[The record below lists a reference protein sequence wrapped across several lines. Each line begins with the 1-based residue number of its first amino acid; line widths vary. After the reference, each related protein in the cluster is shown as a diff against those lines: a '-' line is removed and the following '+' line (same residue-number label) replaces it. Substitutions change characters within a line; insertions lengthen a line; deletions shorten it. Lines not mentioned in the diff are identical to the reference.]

1 MSPPET
7 PAPPASQPP
16 ASQPPAGQPPAG
28 LPPDGPVQP
37 AAAESSYPR
46 VRELVE
52 ALVIAIVFALFV
64 RTFVVQAFKIPSGSM
79 EENLLVGDHIL
90 VNKFIYGPRASA
102 LEEWVLPVRDPRR
115 GDVVVFKY
123 PDDPGRDFIKRCVA
137 TPGDEV
143 EIIDK
148 GLRVNGEAVVEE
160 GYKQHTDDRI
170 YSRSSYLLPGHRRR
184 DNFGP
189 YLVPPDNYFCLG
201 DNRDN
206 SRDSRFWTRTTV
218 PREYLKGRA
227 VMVYWSLE
235 PGVRPVTGNVF
246 ERVGQRLSGTA
257 SRLRTERHFH
267 QVR

>member
-1 MSPPET
+1 MELTDT
-7 PAPPASQPP
+7 PQPP
-16 ASQPPAGQPPAG
+16 NGQPPESQAS
-28 LPPDGPVQP
+28 DGPSPPQ
-37 AAAESSYPR
+37 AAEGRFPR
-46 VRELVE
+46 LREMVE
-52 ALVIAIVFALFV
+52 ALAIAIVFALFV

-79 EENLLVGDHIL
+79 EDNLLVGDHIL

-137 TPGDEV
+137 IPGDEV
-143 EIIDK
+143 EIVDK
-148 GLRVNGEAVVEE
+148 ELRVNGEAVLEE

-235 PGVRPVTGNVF
+235 PGVRPLAGNLF
-246 ERVGQRLSGTA
+246 ERIGGHLSGA
-257 SRLRTERHFH
+257 AERLRTERHFRE
-267 QVR
+267 VR